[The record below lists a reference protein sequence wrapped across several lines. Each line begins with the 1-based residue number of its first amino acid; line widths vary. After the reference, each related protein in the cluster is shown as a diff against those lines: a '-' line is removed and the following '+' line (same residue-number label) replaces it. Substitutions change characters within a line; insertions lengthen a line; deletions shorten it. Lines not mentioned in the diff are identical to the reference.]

1 MRGKGINYDTG
12 FFPGGR
18 PSRDSFDPDVVRR
31 EMRII
36 AADLHCTDV
45 RVSGGDPERLAVAAG
60 HAAQAGLRV
69 WFSPFPTELTTT
81 RMRPFLAECAERA
94 EQLRAGGADVVFV
107 AGCELTLFAAG
118 LLPGDDVYARIRSLT
133 SPRRHGGPTREG
145 LNRQLNT
152 FLADVAGDVRQRFG
166 GPLTYASGTWEAVD
180 WTPFDI
186 VGVDAYRDLSNLIGF
201 RRSLRRHLRHG
212 KPVAVTE
219 FGCCTYRGAGL
230 RGGTGWTI
238 VDHGT
243 EPPSIR
249 GRHTRSESEQVSYLH
264 RLLKDFAAVGVDAAF
279 WFTFASYQLP
289 HRADPARD
297 LDLAAYGVV
306 KVLDDRP
313 GSTYPGLAWEPKE
326 VFHALAAAYRT
337 GSP

>member
-12 FFPGGR
+12 FFPGGH
-18 PSRDSFDPDVVRR
+18 PSRDSFDPEVVRR
-31 EMRII
+31 EMRVI
-36 AADLHCTDV
+36 ATDLHCTDV
-45 RVSGGDPERLAVAAG
+45 RVSGGDPGRIEVAARY
-60 HAAQAGLRV
+60 AAEAGLRV
-69 WFSPFPTELTTT
+69 WFSPFPAELTTT
-81 RMRPFLAECAERA
+81 QMRPYFAECAERA
-94 EQLRAGGADVVFV
+94 EKLRAGGADVVFV

-133 SPRRHGGPTREG
+133 SPRRQGPTRQE
-145 LNRQLNT
+145 LNAQLNT
-152 FLADVAGDVRQRFG
+152 FLGEVAGDARQRFR

-186 VGVDAYRDLSNLIGF
+186 VSVDAYRDLTNMFGF
-201 RRSLRRHLRHG
+201 RRSLRRHFRHG
-212 KPVAVTE
+212 KPVVATE

-238 VDHGT
+238 VDHET

-249 GRHTRSESEQVSYLH
+249 KRRTRSEAEQVAYLH
-264 RLLKDFAAVGVDAAF
+264 RLLKDFDAVGVDTAF
-279 WFTFASYQLP
+279 WFTFASYHLP
-289 HRADPARD
+289 HHDDPARD

-313 GSTYPGLAWEPKE
+313 GTTHPGLAWEPKE
-326 VFHALAAAYRT
+326 VFHALAAAYR
-337 GSP
+337 PRVP